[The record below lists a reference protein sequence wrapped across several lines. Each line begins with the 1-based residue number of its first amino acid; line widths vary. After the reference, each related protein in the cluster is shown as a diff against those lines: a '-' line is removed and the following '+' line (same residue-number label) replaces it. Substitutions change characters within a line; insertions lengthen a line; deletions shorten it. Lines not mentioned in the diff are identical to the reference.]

1 MNHPTKQLHFYIYDK
16 SPEFRSYF
24 QMLLAHQG
32 HNEGAFALGGSSSP
46 AYTSHYAIQVTV
58 ITNTMYFHTFSIDGA
73 VHDLKIGA
81 IVSPGNSF
89 GRMEGGFDW
98 AINQFYSSILN
109 RSITQAKL
117 TAALQTTLQRVSP
130 HTMAYNPPQ
139 HAIRIP
145 GHMLLS
151 TIGTGEPVGASSHPQ
166 ARAQQQP
173 PPPPPPYHLL
183 EAAPDL
189 VHLPTGPTPGALNVN
204 SAGRLC
210 DSAVFNCTW
219 SLVSTLAD
227 SHIFSPAQT
236 VEPSLNILLTGL
248 GTGSGQ
254 VPHPVAAL
262 HMFKALYYYATVLYM
277 NGKATT
283 EADYI
288 AISNL
293 LRAKLQ

>member
-1 MNHPTKQLHFYIYDK
+1 MSQPNKQLHFYIYDK
-16 SPEFRSYF
+16 SFEFRNYF
-24 QMLLAHQG
+24 QSLLSHQG
-32 HNEGAFALGGSSSP
+32 HTEGAFSLGGSSSP
-46 AYTSHYAIQVTV
+46 IYASEYAIKVTV
-58 ITNTMYFHTFSIDGA
+58 ITDPKYFQTPSIGDA
-73 VHDLKIGA
+73 VHDFKIGA

-89 GRMEGGFDW
+89 GRMEGGFDL
-98 AINQFYSSILN
+98 AINLFYSSILN

-139 HAIRIP
+139 HAVRIP

-151 TIGTGEPVGASSHPQ
+151 TIAPDEPAWSPHASPHP
-166 ARAQQQP
+166 A
-173 PPPPPPYHLL
+173 PPPPYHLL
-183 EAAPDL
+183 AAAPDL
-189 VHLPTGPTPGALNVN
+189 VHLPTGPTPGPLNV
-204 SAGRLC
+204 STAGRLC
-210 DSAVFNCTW
+210 DSPVFNCTW

-236 VEPSLNILLTGL
+236 DQPCLNILLTGL

-262 HMFKALYYYATVLYM
+262 HMFKALYYYSKVMYM
-277 NGKATT
+277 NSKATT
-283 EADYI
+283 EADFN
-288 AISNL
+288 AISTL